1 MEKIRNLSI
10 KKSIILY
17 MTISLIFSFV
27 LSAVIIG
34 IAEHTQNE
42 VWRKYADSGKYT
54 EAMIESDGYEV
65 LAARPSRY
73 DMSKTDWH
81 ISELCDF
88 LETYSVLV
96 ISVACSIVAI
106 LLFYKHKIKEPVS
119 ELANASEMISRN
131 ELDFTIAYTNK
142 DELGRLCD
150 EFEKMRSQLARN
162 NKELWKMVEQE
173 KVLRSAIAHDIRSP
187 FAILKGYQEMLLEF
201 IPQETLDKEQILEM
215 LSEGMH
221 QIDRIN
227 DFIETMRKLS
237 SLEDREIHYQKT
249 DFYDFVEKIRKNVAV
264 MAKDSGKI
272 CTVSGEASIG
282 TICFDQSVALEVMEN
297 MVSNSLRF
305 AKKEI
310 DIIISAT
317 SRELEINVLDD
328 GEGFQNQECA
338 QIGELYQANLQDDL
352 KHFGLGMY
360 ISRIYC
366 EKHGGRLLVGNQR
379 HGGAVVKAYFALE

>member
-1 MEKIRNLSI
+1 
-10 KKSIILY
+10 
-17 MTISLIFSFV
+17 
-27 LSAVIIG
+27 
-34 IAEHTQNE
+34 
-42 VWRKYADSGKYT
+42 
-54 EAMIESDGYEV
+54 
-65 LAARPSRY
+65 
-73 DMSKTDWH
+73 
-81 ISELCDF
+81 
-88 LETYSVLV
+88 
-96 ISVACSIVAI
+96 
-106 LLFYKHKIKEPVS
+106 
-119 ELANASEMISRN
+119 
-131 ELDFTIAYTNK
+131 
-142 DELGRLCD
+142 
-150 EFEKMRSQLARN
+150 
-162 NKELWKMVEQE
+162 
-173 KVLRSAIAHDIRSP
+173 
-187 FAILKGYQEMLLEF
+187 
-201 IPQETLDKEQILEM
+201 
-215 LSEGMH
+215 
-221 QIDRIN
+221 
-227 DFIETMRKLS
+227 
-237 SLEDREIHYQKT
+237 
-249 DFYDFVEKIRKNVAV
+249 

-338 QIGELYQANLQDDL
+338 QIGALYQANLQDDL